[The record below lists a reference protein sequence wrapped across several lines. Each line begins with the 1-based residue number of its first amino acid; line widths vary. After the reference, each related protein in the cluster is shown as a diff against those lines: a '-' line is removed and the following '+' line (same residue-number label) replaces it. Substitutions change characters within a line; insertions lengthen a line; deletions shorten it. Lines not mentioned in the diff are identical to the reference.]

1 MAEFIHCDES
11 GFSGNNLSDDGSP
24 YFVFAGVLI
33 SAPEAEALVSEMKRT
48 YRIQGEM
55 KGANLT
61 KHPNGRKAIAAILE
75 GSASKA
81 KVTIAD
87 KRFALAG
94 ELFEYI
100 FEPALTANNGFFYEV
115 GFHVFIAN
123 ISLRDMAGETRDCGN
138 TSEGLSGI
146 DAQLG
151 QKHLHALAATFT
163 GSDDQDSPQN
173 LVFRFAQANKM
184 AIGAEMEDLC
194 SETQPAAGCST
205 SRPRSW
211 MDFSHLGAK
220 LWTE

>member
-1 MAEFIHCDES
+1 MAEFIYCDES

-24 YFVFAGVLI
+24 YFVSAGVLI

-87 KRFALAG
+87 KRFALTG

-100 FEPALTANNGFFYEV
+100 FEPALTANNGFFYKV

-123 ISLRDMAGETRDCGN
+123 ILYATWRAKPETAGILLKAFQESMRSLDRN
-138 TSEGLSGI
+138 TSM
-146 DAQLG
+146 
-151 QKHLHALAATFT
+151 H
-163 GSDDQDSPQN
+163 
-173 LVFRFAQANKM
+173 
-184 AIGAEMEDLC
+184 
-194 SETQPAAGCST
+194 
-205 SRPRSW
+205 
-211 MDFSHLGAK
+211 
-220 LWTE
+220 